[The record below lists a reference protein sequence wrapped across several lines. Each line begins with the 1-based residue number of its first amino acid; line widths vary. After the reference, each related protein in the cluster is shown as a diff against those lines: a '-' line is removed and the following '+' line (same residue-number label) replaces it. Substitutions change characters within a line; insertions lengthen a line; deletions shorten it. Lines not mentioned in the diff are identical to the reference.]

1 MRDGPT
7 TSPFLSLKE
16 GPKANPSISL
26 SISILQVDDH
36 CSHWQTHP
44 IHLRTIFWQILIRS
58 DHTWVGKTNR
68 KTNLAMPTIFRLAR
82 ETSSADASTVTETN
96 APSILAINGFFC
108 GFTLIVVLARIYV
121 RSIMLKTFG
130 PDDYL
135 ITAAMVRY
143 FFSCA
148 ENYPCYDWQ
157 L

>member
-1 MRDGPT
+1 
-7 TSPFLSLKE
+7 
-16 GPKANPSISL
+16 
-26 SISILQVDDH
+26 
-36 CSHWQTHP
+36 
-44 IHLRTIFWQILIRS
+44 
-58 DHTWVGKTNR
+58 
-68 KTNLAMPTIFRLAR
+68 MPTIFRLAR

-148 ENYPCYDWQ
+148 GNYPCYDWQ